1 MPELSNGEQKR
12 LLDNLTI
19 PTKFFTNKILKR
31 GQLEKCGKQRAKNI
45 LKSNVL
51 TAKAYNMREEKDF
64 QQLHE
69 RYLDLSLNTDSKLC
83 KTNDEV
89 FQIALPWI

>member
-31 GQLEKCGKQRAKNI
+31 GQLEKC
-45 LKSNVL
+45 
-51 TAKAYNMREEKDF
+51 
-64 QQLHE
+64 
-69 RYLDLSLNTDSKLC
+69 
-83 KTNDEV
+83 
-89 FQIALPWI
+89 